1 MIVALRPSPTSAIV
15 NFVIETLIIENLKV
29 SATARV
35 VGNTALV
42 YVAACT
48 CVGNLLHMLS
58 SRPTVLHC
66 VNLRVLAEN
75 QIRIFY
81 LSE

>member
-35 VGNTALV
+35 VGNTALTAV
-42 YVAACT
+42 WKRMRKMY
-48 CVGNLLHMLS
+48 
-58 SRPTVLHC
+58 
-66 VNLRVLAEN
+66 
-75 QIRIFY
+75 
-81 LSE
+81 